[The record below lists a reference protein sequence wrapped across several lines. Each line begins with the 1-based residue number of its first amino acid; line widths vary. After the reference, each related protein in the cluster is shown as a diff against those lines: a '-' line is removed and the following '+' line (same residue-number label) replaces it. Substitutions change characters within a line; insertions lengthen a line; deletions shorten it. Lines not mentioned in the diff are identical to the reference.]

1 MKLPRTTLIAV
12 PMLLGVILSLIYLRT
27 QPLEKSDRSGSV
39 IPVRAPQPTAAVWG
53 GTAASV
59 DGITALRD
67 QVESLRAEL
76 SSLRQQIHRQA
87 QPASE
92 SSDNRAGADV
102 RVDSLARA
110 EAAREQETRMAS
122 VDAAFRQQ
130 AADPTWSA
138 STSSAIRTALS
149 SEEVGNIQANN
160 IDCRADSCRVELRDD
175 GSGSLAKSMPILAQQ
190 LAGALPSI
198 TASNISQANG
208 DSTLVLYLSRQ
219 DEQQPRP

>member
-1 MKLPRTTLIAV
+1 MKLPRITLIAV
-12 PMLLGVILSLIYLRT
+12 PMLLGVILSLTYLRP

-39 IPVRAPQPTAAVWG
+39 MPIRAPQSTAVAWG
-53 GTAASV
+53 GTTANV

-76 SSLRQQIHRQA
+76 SSLRQQMLRQA
-87 QPASE
+87 QPASA
-92 SSDNRAGADV
+92 SSDSRAGADV
-102 RVDSLARA
+102 RLDPLARA
-110 EAAREQETRMAS
+110 EAAREHETHVAS

-130 AADPTWSA
+130 ATDPTWSA

-149 SEEVGNIQANN
+149 SEEVGNIQADN

-175 GSGSLAKSMPILAQQ
+175 GSGSLGKSLPILAQQ

-198 TASNISQANG
+198 TASSISQANG
-208 DSTLVLYLSRQ
+208 DSALVLYLSRQ
-219 DEQQPRP
+219 VEQ